1 MRHEKALVIGEQ
13 ELGPYEMYF
22 SRALA
27 SCGFDSQY
35 VNIHT
40 LYPEAWKKASN
51 YFHRLPRKFD
61 NSLRESYVSKVNA
74 GLTALYNSEKP
85 SHIFIYNDCL
95 ISPETIV
102 RMRKNGTKVI
112 TLLGDDPCCLLP
124 GKKTFL
130 LTVLASDF
138 VIVPDSGWIEG
149 LKLLGARNLIFS
161 PIGTDASVF
170 HPLQPGSNDLSE
182 YGSDII
188 FFGTGYYLNAW
199 GIKRAEVLN
208 SLSGLN
214 FKLFG
219 DSQWLEVLEYYPGL
233 KRHFRNKRLS
243 ANEVNVACNCAKI
256 YPVTVNSGVVNGVST
271 RVFDCIASGIFVIAE
286 YKQDFHTLFPDGEV
300 ALFRN
305 KKELRELAEYYLKNE
320 RERQEMLKRARERV
334 LSSYT
339 LDKLL
344 PPVLEKIQSAPV

>member
-22 SRALA
+22 SGALTA
-27 SCGFDSQY
+27 CGFDSQY

-61 NSLRESYVSKVNA
+61 NSLRESYVKKVND
-74 GLTALYNSEKP
+74 GLTAYYNKERP
-85 SHIFIYNDCL
+85 SYIFIYNDCL
-95 ISPETIV
+95 ISPDTIE
-102 RMRKNGTKVI
+102 RIRNNGTKVI
-112 TLLGDDPCCLLP
+112 TLLGDDPCCLIP

-138 VIVPDSGWIEG
+138 VIVPDSGWIKG
-149 LKLLGARNLIFS
+149 LSLLGARNIIFS

-170 HPLQPGSNDLSE
+170 HPVQPGDNDLFE
-182 YGSDII
+182 YGCDII
-188 FFGTGYYLNAW
+188 FIGTGYYLNAW

-208 SLSGLN
+208 SLSGLD
-214 FKLFG
+214 FRLFG
-219 DSQWLEVLEYYPGL
+219 DSQWLEVLEYYPDL
-233 KRHFRNKRLS
+233 KKHFRNRRLS

-286 YKQDFHTLFPDGEV
+286 YKEDFGRLFPNGEV
-300 ALFRN
+300 ALFRD
-305 KKELRELAEYYLKNE
+305 KKELRDLTEYFLKNE
-320 RERQEMLKRARERV
+320 NERQEMLTRAREKV

-344 PPVLEKIQSAPV
+344 PEVLEKIQSGQL